1 MMKISSPAAQVVS
14 AAPSYAARSTT
25 NSNVR
30 SCCVRRVDGPLAE
43 QAKPDAFGAQ
53 IYDQRKQVPH
63 RSSEIIQSP
72 NHQDIAALE
81 DGEAFGQTELIGSL
95 KSTMISDNWQAIA
108 R

>member
-43 QAKPDAFGAQ
+43 QAKLDAFGAASIVRDDPVAQ
-53 IYDQRKQVPH
+53 PPGYCRSGGWRGIWADRVDWFAQV
-63 RSSEIIQSP
+63 
-72 NHQDIAALE
+72 NDDIRQLAGDSAVTY
-81 DGEAFGQTELIGSL
+81 A
-95 KSTMISDNWQAIA
+95 
-108 R
+108 